1 MIISNVFDPI
11 SNNTNVNRININDQ
25 NFQHITHE
33 LYLLNIPHFFISIPV
48 LS

>member
-11 SNNTNVNRININDQ
+11 SNNTNVNRIMIINVNDQ

-33 LYLLNIPHFFISIPV
+33 LYLLNMKLTFFY
-48 LS
+48 